1 MNEIKMDIM
10 KKQISIFI
18 LTLGIAT
25 LCSCNE
31 WLTVTPK
38 GQVEASDLLET
49 SEGYSSALGGIYYTL
64 MQENLYG
71 CEMTY
76 GVLDLMAQYWK
87 KPSKSSELYPI
98 TEFDYTH
105 KYSIDRIN
113 AFWSKFYLCIAQ
125 CNQLLESLN
134 ERNPK
139 DIDQYNLIKGEITGL
154 RAFLHLQLLRLYGP
168 VVTTAADLS
177 QPAIAY
183 REHFDTEALKFNTV
197 KEVLDMARKDLSA
210 ALELLNDDPIKVN
223 GRTGNGNISTI
234 NYQDVLDRRGSR
246 MNYFA
251 VLGLLARLEQLA
263 LNQDGAYS
271 YAKRILDE
279 SKNTIIDGNPIFRLT
294 PKEDITTDQEVF
306 RDIMFSS
313 ELLFSLYINNL
324 YDITGPIFGYKDYT
338 VNNKHYQSA
347 DKNTNA
353 YLYGQGADGSGTD
366 YRLNYW
372 FANSTQFVK
381 YKVAPELANS
391 TYRAYRP
398 EISLLRLPEIYYIAC
413 EAQIGKDNKL
423 AMEYLNE
430 VRVSRGLQALKGNYS
445 NDEVMDYLVREQ
457 RKEFFGEGRMFFLYK
472 RLNRDMQVAATN
484 KITVSPA
491 ILQLPIPED
500 EYEFS
505 PNEK

>member
-1 MNEIKMDIM
+1 MNEIKIEIM
-10 KKQISIFI
+10 KKYIRIFM

-25 LCSCNE
+25 LCSCND
-31 WLTVTPK
+31 WLSVTPK

-49 SEGYSSALGGIYYTL
+49 TEGYSSALGGIYYTL
-64 MQENLYG
+64 IQEDLYG

-76 GVLDLMAQYWK
+76 GALDLMAQYWK
-87 KPSKSSELYPI
+87 QPSKSNELYPI
-98 TEFDYTH
+98 TQFDYTH
-105 KYSIDRIN
+105 KYSIDRVN
-113 AFWSKFYLCIAQ
+113 AFWSKLYLCIAQ

-139 DIDQYNLIKGEITGL
+139 DIDQYNLLKGEITGL
-154 RAFLHLQLLRLYGP
+154 RAFLHLQLLQLFGP
-168 VVTTAADLS
+168 VVTSSGDLS

-183 REHFDTEALKFNTV
+183 REYFDTEALKFNTV
-197 KEVLDMARKDLSA
+197 QEVLDKARKDLLA

-234 NYQDVLDRRGSR
+234 NYQDLLDRRGSR
-246 MNYFA
+246 MNYFTI
-251 VLGLLARLEQLA
+251 LGLLARVEQLA
-263 LNQDGAYS
+263 LNQQGAYT

-279 SKNTIIDGNPIFRLT
+279 SKEIIISGDPIFHLT
-294 PKEDITTDQEVF
+294 KKEDITTDQEVF

-313 ELLFSLYINNL
+313 EIIFSLYINKL
-324 YDITGPIFGYKDYT
+324 YDITGPIFAYKDFT
-338 VNNKHYQSA
+338 TNPKHYQSV

-353 YLYGQGADGSGTD
+353 YLYGQGTDGSGAD
-366 YRLNYW
+366 YRFNYW
-372 FANSTQFVK
+372 FANSTQYVK
-381 YKVAPELANS
+381 YKEAPELVNS

-398 EISLLRLPEIYYIAC
+398 EISLMRLPEIYYIAC

-423 AMEYLNE
+423 AMEYLNA
-430 VRVSRGLQALKGNYS
+430 VRVSRGLQSLNGNYS
-445 NDEVMDYLVREQ
+445 DEEVMDFLVKEQ

-472 RLNRDMQVAATN
+472 RLNRDMQVTATK
-484 KITVSPA
+484 KIAVTPA
-491 ILQLPIPED
+491 ILQLPVPED